1 MNEIKI
7 IKSEQDY
14 QEALKLVEDLMSHN
28 PNPDS
33 IEGEQL
39 NLVSTLIQEYEERMF
54 PEILPDPVEAIKF
67 RMEQANLKPV
77 DLIPY
82 IGSRSRVSE
91 ILSRKRSLTLNMIR
105 ALSSGLGIP
114 AKVLIQ
120 KPAINSLTVST
131 QSSSSLSS

>member
-14 QEALKLVEDLMSHN
+14 QEALKLVEDLMSRD
-28 PNPDS
+28 PNPES
-33 IEGEQL
+33 KEGEQL

-54 PEILPDPVEAIKF
+54 PEMLPDPVEAIKF

-91 ILSRKRSLTLNMIR
+91 ILSRKRPLTLNMIR
-105 ALSSGLGIP
+105 ALSTGLGIP

-120 KPAINSLTVST
+120 KPFTVI
-131 QSSSSLSS
+131 LEGL